1 MTKEPTQTIEIN
13 GVKFE
18 VDARTATLRKIET
31 IAIGAR
37 IKILEKSYGDNY
49 EVHHGVVI
57 GFEPFQNLPTV
68 VIAYVKASY
77 GSPAE
82 IKFLYYNAKSTVEIV
97 ISDENDREALAAS
110 NVVANI
116 DREILKK
123 QNEIIDL
130 QDRKK
135 YFLANFAT
143 YWSGVDM
150 PSLENSKPSIN

>member
-1 MTKEPTQTIEIN
+1 MSDTQTIEIN

-37 IKILEKSYGDNY
+37 IKILEKNYGDTY

-68 VIAYVKASY
+68 VVAYVKASY
-77 GSPAE
+77 STAPE

-110 NVVANI
+110 NVIANL

-130 QDRKK
+130 QDRKQ
-135 YFLANFAT
+135 YFLSNFAT

-150 PSLENSKPSIN
+150 PSLQETAPSVN